1 MRAIQIVRIGL
12 PATALRIQ
20 ECQEPEAGPGR
31 VRIRVRAFGVTFAD
45 LLARTGMDAES
56 PRLPWVPGQEVAGIV
71 EDDGEQGALF
81 APGTPVAALTLRG
94 GYAEVA
100 AARPEFVVP
109 IPPGMDFAEAA
120 SVPAA
125 GATAWL
131 ALCGLTSLRA
141 GDRVLV
147 HAAAGGVGLMAVQ
160 MALAAGCEVFGT
172 VGSEPKAAFL
182 RDLGVQHPMS
192 HASIDVEAEVGRAA
206 RDSGMD
212 LVLDSPRHDTLLA
225 DLRMLAP
232 SGRLVV
238 FGATAAATAVAR
250 GSGRSASLARARVD
264 ALDPW
269 ALPAEGK
276 GILGVHLARTAD
288 ARPAL
293 VRTALREI
301 FSMVRSG
308 RLRPHVDSR
317 FDFADCAAA
326 HDRLHGRESIGK
338 VVVTFEGASATV

>member
-12 PATALRIQ
+12 PANALRVG
-20 ECQEPEAGPGR
+20 ECAAPRPAPGS

-45 LLARTGMDAES
+45 LMARMGMDPES
-56 PRLPWVPGQEVAGIV
+56 PRLPWVPGQEVAGVV
-71 EDDGEQGALF
+71 EDDGAGGALF
-81 APGTPVAALTLRG
+81 EAGTPVAALTLRG
-94 GYAEVA
+94 GYAEIA

-109 IPPGMDFAEAA
+109 IPEGLGFAEAA
-120 SVPAA
+120 ALPAS

-131 ALCGLTSLRA
+131 ALHGLTNLRA

-147 HAAAGGVGLMAVQ
+147 HAAAGGVGLLAVQ

-172 VGSEPKAAFL
+172 VGSEGKVEFL
-182 RDLGVQHPMS
+182 RNAGVHHPMS
-192 HASIDVEAEVGRAA
+192 HATTDVEAEIGKAT
-206 RDSGMD
+206 GGTGLD
-212 LVLDSPRHDTLLA
+212 LVLDSPRHDTLQS

-238 FGATAAATAVAR
+238 VGATAAATAVAR
-250 GSGRSASLARARVD
+250 GSGRAASVARTRVD

-276 GILGVHLARTAD
+276 GILGVHLPRTAVS
-288 ARPAL
+288 RPVL
-293 VRTALREI
+293 VETALREV
-301 FSMVRSG
+301 FAMVRSG

-317 FDFADCAAA
+317 FPFEACAQA
-326 HDRLHGRESIGK
+326 HERLHGRESIGK
-338 VVVTFEGASATV
+338 VVVTLADEG